1 MITLLIMKKQ
11 MKIKLNSDNDFSLKK
26 KKTTTT

>member
-1 MITLLIMKKQ
+1 MKKQ

-26 KKTTTT
+26 KTKKPNITMA